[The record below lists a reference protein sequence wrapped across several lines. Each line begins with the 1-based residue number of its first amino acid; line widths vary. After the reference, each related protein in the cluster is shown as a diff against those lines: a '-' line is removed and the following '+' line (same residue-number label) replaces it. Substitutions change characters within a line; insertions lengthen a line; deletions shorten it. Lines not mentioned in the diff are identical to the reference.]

1 MKFVMKQHAVIL
13 QIHRTYISGATVFSC
28 KYFTIIFSQNRYI
41 TPSIQTK
48 KYILLLFNSTDKA
61 VKKTFRFMKTDLT
74 VMQKWLDK
82 LFFGQKIWSDAN
94 ILKLTIL
101 AFDSVV

>member
-1 MKFVMKQHAVIL
+1 
-13 QIHRTYISGATVFSC
+13 
-28 KYFTIIFSQNRYI
+28 
-41 TPSIQTK
+41 
-48 KYILLLFNSTDKA
+48 
-61 VKKTFRFMKTDLT
+61 MKTDLT